1 MDASADDDAAMLLLD
16 GNVAMLRVVTG
27 SCWVVRPTAFPATK
41 SVCGG
46 RFFPEKHNSVCGIL
60 TLLID
65 AVQVLSLHMFR
76 ANVCPWCAEG
86 EKERGGG
93 ATLSLSSVCVDSP
106 TNQNAELF
114 Y

>member
-1 MDASADDDAAMLLLD
+1 M
-16 GNVAMLRVVTG
+16 G
-27 SCWVVRPTAFPATK
+27 SWWVVRPTAFPATK

-46 RFFPEKHNSVCGIL
+46 RFFTEKHNSVCGIR

-65 AVQVLSLHMFR
+65 AVQVLSLHKFR

-86 EKERGGG
+86 EKEGGG
-93 ATLSLSSVCVDSP
+93 SHTPSLQCVCVDSP